1 MTFLNDFLS
10 GMDLQ
15 HILSVAPG
23 TEDNAAYPRNGLEI
37 LPRRVV
43 HDSSKEFSGY
53 EYARSSVYTT
63 YSRLNRLGL
72 NAGKSV
78 RENLTSHRYTGQ

>member
-1 MTFLNDFLS
+1 M
-10 GMDLQ
+10 Q
-15 HILSVAPG
+15 HTHAMVSKSFHEGSYMI
-23 TEDNAAYPRNGLEI
+23 R
-37 LPRRVV
+37 
-43 HDSSKEFSGY
+43 SKEFSGY

-63 YSRLNRLGL
+63 YSRLNKLGL